1 MHSLLYYH
9 FPEQKGEEMGHSTG
23 TSKNNSNPTILLID
37 DEDRFRQALARQLEV
52 RDFNVLDTSN
62 GEDAIKLVRHKN
74 PEVVVLDQ
82 KMPGMDGIQTLKEIK
97 KLRPEMQVIMHTG
110 HGCMESARIT
120 GKHDVFNYLE
130 KPCPLDD
137 LIKVIRAALEERVNA
152 LARNEIPEIKK
163 SSLLDWL
170 IGVQNARPG
179 VIILG
184 TLLFMGIIFMP
195 VPHQLEAFLVSK
207 KTGALG
213 EAIAGY
219 SEYRQMEIGQSIS
232 EYYVKKAKLHNT
244 AKSKNTGA
252 TIPEFGTDQIAFRAK
267 VMVGVLVIA
276 AFFWATGAVPIGI
289 TALLVGVLMYFFGIL
304 PPSQVAKAYAK
315 DSVVF
320 IFGVLALA
328 AAISKTGL
336 DRRIGILLLG
346 TSTSLW
352 RFAFIFGPLLAM
364 TASFLSEHA
373 LVAFIA
379 PILMLVYMA
388 VINRAGLRK
397 DRGMVVMLLL
407 MLTFCANV
415 GGPGSPAAGGRNA
428 VMLGIFAD
436 YGVNISF
443 GQWIKMGFPFVP
455 VMAMVIAAYFIL
467 VFRNRIKVSSVNIA
481 AEVRR
486 ESEKI
491 GKMTVDEYKAAIV
504 LILIVVLWTT
514 LSSRFGMGGP
524 VILCL
529 VLLNILGILRWK
541 DINSIHWDVVALYAA
556 ASAMGYGLA
565 ITGAALWLASSFVSL
580 LPDFLKSGTG
590 LCISTS
596 FITGI
601 LTNFMSD
608 GATVAA
614 VGPITIPMAALSGT
628 SPLMA
633 GLATAFASSFAHM
646 LVIGTPNNA
655 IVFSMAKDPETGEQL
670 LTMKDFF
677 IHGLAIFILSLAVL
691 WVWVFFGYWQWIAV

>member
-1 MHSLLYYH
+1 MQHSAAANN
-9 FPEQKGEEMGHSTG
+9 GN
-23 TSKNNSNPTILLID
+23 SKPTILLID
-37 DEDRFRQALARQLEV
+37 DEDQFRHALARQLEV
-52 RDFNVLDTSN
+52 RDFKVLDTSN

-74 PEVVVLDQ
+74 PEVVILDQ

-97 KLRPEMQVIMHTG
+97 KLRPEVQVIMHTG
-110 HGCMESARIT
+110 YGSMESARLT
-120 GKHDVFNYLE
+120 GKHDVFCYLE
-130 KPCPLDD
+130 KPSTLDD
-137 LIKVIRAALEERVNA
+137 LIKVISDAAEERVNA
-152 LARNEIPEIKK
+152 LARHEIPVIQK
-163 SSLLDWL
+163 SGLKDWL
-170 IGVQNARPG
+170 IGVHNARPG
-179 VIILG
+179 IILLG
-184 TLLFMGIIFMP
+184 LLIFMSVTLMP
-195 VPHQLEAFLVSK
+195 VPQQLHSFLVSK
-207 KTGALG
+207 KIGEAG

-219 SEYRQMEIGQSIS
+219 SDYRQMDLGQSIS
-232 EYYVKKAKLHNT
+232 EYYPRKARLYNKT
-244 AKSKNTGA
+244 TGENGKVFK
-252 TIPEFGTDQIAFRAK
+252 IPLSTEQVALRAK
-267 VMVGVLVIA
+267 AMVGILLLA
-276 AFFWATGAVPIGI
+276 ALFWATGAVPIGI
-289 TALLVGVLMYFFGIL
+289 TALLVGVLMYFLGVF
-304 PPSQVAKAYAK
+304 PADQVAKAYAK

-346 TSTSLW
+346 TSTSLR
-352 RFAFIFGPLLAM
+352 RFALIFGPLLAV

-379 PILMLVYMA
+379 PILILVYLGA
-388 VINRAGLRK
+388 IKTAGLK
-397 DRGMVVMLLL
+397 SDRGLVVMLLL
-407 MLTFCANV
+407 MLTFCANI

-436 YGVNISF
+436 YEVSISF
-443 GQWIKMGFPFVP
+443 GQWIKMGLPFVP
-455 VMAMVIAAYFIL
+455 VMAMVIAAYFIT
-467 VFRNRIKVSSVNIA
+467 VFRNKIKVNSINIA

-491 GKMTVDEYKAAIV
+491 GKMTADEFKAAGV
-504 LILIVVLWTT
+504 LVLVIILWTT
-514 LSSRFGMGGP
+514 LSDRFGMGGP

-529 VLLNILGILRWK
+529 VLLNVLGVLRWK

-565 ITGAALWLASSFVSL
+565 ATGAALWLANSFVSV
-580 LPDFLKSGTG
+580 LPDFLKTGTG

-614 VGPITIPMAALSGT
+614 VGPITVPMATLSGT
-628 SPLMA
+628 PPIMV

-646 LVIGTPNNA
+646 LIIGTPNNA
-655 IVFSMAKDPETGEQL
+655 IVFSMAVDPETGEQL

-677 IHGLAIFILSLAVL
+677 IHGFAIFILSLAVL
-691 WVWVFFGYWQWIAV
+691 WIWVFFGYWQWIAV